1 MVKKDCILSKNT
13 WLSDISFVETS
24 ASTQQDAKNELLDR
38 KLYIADT
45 QTGARGR
52 FGRQYFAVKGAGI
65 YMSLTLKAPENP
77 EKLTILTAAAIVTAI
92 EKLTTKKPQIKWVND
107 IFLEHKKICGIIVER
122 YLASDYIIIGVGLN
136 FNIPSFPIA
145 LRDKAGSLFSQAETP
160 PITRGEL
167 IAAIWSE
174 FDNLRQTQQFFD
186 IYKRHSFILGKT
198 VEFEENGR
206 TIIGT
211 ATDLTE
217 NGELIVNT
225 DGLVKVLSSGEISLK
240 KWLWCGDIRAIFL
253 SYLLRAPLKSWRK
266 KTRHQEPKASRF

>member
-1 MVKKDCILSKNT
+1 MIKKNDILAKNP
-13 WLSDISFVETS
+13 WLSSVSFVETS
-24 ASTQQDAKNELLDR
+24 ASTQQDAKDELMNQ

-52 FGRQYFAVKGAGI
+52 FGRPYFAAKGAGI

-77 EKLTILTAAAIVTAI
+77 EKLTILTAAAIVSAI
-92 EKLTTKKPQIKWVND
+92 ENLTTKQPQIKWVND
-107 IFLEHKKICGIIVER
+107 IYLDHKKICGVIVER
-122 YLASDYIIIGVGLN
+122 CLSSEHIIIGVGFN
-136 FNIPSFPIA
+136 FNIPTFPIE
-145 LRDKAGSLFSQAETP
+145 LRDKASSLFTAPEQPT
-160 PITRGEL
+160 ITRSEL
-167 IAAIWSE
+167 IAEIWSE
-174 FDNLRQTQQFFD
+174 FDKLRTSQDFFN
-186 IYKRHSFILGKT
+186 IYKAHSFILGKT

-240 KWLWCGDIRAIFL
+240 KWL
-253 SYLLRAPLKSWRK
+253 
-266 KTRHQEPKASRF
+266 